1 MLVLMTDVFPTGY
14 FAASRY
20 LKDLPQT
27 QEDTVAV
34 VLGCG
39 PVGICAIASA
49 IYLTGGKA
57 RIFAV
62 DFVSERLREAR
73 KQGAMSM
80 HLSEDL
86 VQKIKDASS
95 GRGAD
100 VVMEVVGHADALEL
114 AFDLIWPSAGHSSPY
129 TAQHRPFRNA
139 I

>member
-1 MLVLMTDVFPTGY
+1 MTDVFPTGY

-27 QEDTVAV
+27 HEDTVAV

-62 DFVSERLREAR
+62 DFGSERLREAG
-73 KQGAMSM
+73 KQGSMS
-80 HLSEDL
+80 STSR
-86 VQKIKDASS
+86 KILFRKS
-95 GRGAD
+95 R
-100 VVMEVVGHADALEL
+100 MLRL
-114 AFDLIWPSAGHSSPY
+114 AV
-129 TAQHRPFRNA
+129 AQMS
-139 I
+139 

>member
-39 PVGICAIASA
+39 PVGICAIAPA

-62 DFVSERLREAR
+62 DFVSKRLREAG
-73 KQGAMSM
+73 KQGAMPI
-80 HLSEDL
+80 HLSED

-95 GRGAD
+95 GRGAG
-100 VVMEVVGHADALEL
+100 VVMEVVGQDALEL
-114 AFDLIWPSAGHSSPY
+114 AFDLIWPFGRPLKPLHSE
-129 TAQHRPFRNA
+129 T
-139 I
+139 